1 MTPITAND
9 VAHAAAV
16 SGLPPA
22 IVRHLVGETRGEL
35 EANARTVA
43 AAMGMPLP
51 QGARNG

>member
-1 MTPITAND
+1 MSDITADD

-22 IVRHLVGETRGEL
+22 IVRQLVGETRSEL

-43 AAMGMPLP
+43 AAMGMPEAP
-51 QGARNG
+51 Q